1 MAMYESFAPGLVHS
15 LVQDDDATSDS
26 SSENLYGL
34 YGLSTDLDVYQ
45 NSDWLLDNH
54 SHSTEQN
61 RTERLQ
67 VSDPLEDDEEEEFI
81 PQPLTLFGSGGYNN
95 VRLSEGIVV
104 SPSVPEVPV
113 IVDTVEVTPSPRKNT
128 LTIPS
133 EEDLKDVDRECLASL
148 DWNERYQLLRNRV
161 SRIDNQTKC
170 GEKIKIC
177 SFLAAL
183 CKDFNSTAQMF
194 GKIIISER
202 YLPPGQKT
210 IRPVSAEMGGSA
222 GGEKYIA
229 SKILFKFA
237 TDHHGLYGGGDD
249 GDMAAAK
256 AAGHD
261 LKGLMLFDFA
271 DDSLALPLMTL
282 VDYRGFRLL
291 AMSVLPISDDTLVYG
306 SSDAGHTVFMSN
318 DGINEKLRKVA
329 QDLNLKTH
337 MAGLPANRG
346 GSPKDIHTAV
356 DIEGHIGLDG
366 RQYILDF
373 ARTLPPELP
382 NKKDPR
388 YRTSHLHRLL
398 RYELVKTNPVP
409 LCADAFSGFIFGHE
423 GFDTHN
429 QEVADATKRLFTEVI
444 PEVARDLDEMALLS
458 PDRAEQL
465 HVTERLH
472 RDGVNMRHLGRVRS
486 LCQAPCL
493 RRRLLIEAVA
503 RASKCILFKKLRMQM
518 KRFRYPQEQPYH
530 ALAVNFFNLMFGT
543 SKASDIFWNGELKA
557 ELMFKFSN
565 CLSLEER
572 GNQHS
577 IKRMAFCNGI
587 CNGRESSSERSSP
600 LPLEHKSIA
609 LLFRRLQKLT
619 GIKFGSRV
627 KHTLCGDAASVVHF
641 VSIAEPLDE
650 SDLKSMDPIV
660 KHPISIEVAL
670 GIVNKVKA
678 FRHRDDAGS
687 PWFRYF
693 MDRCIT
699 HLSNALMRQPRN
711 VKVLHFSVVMHLA
724 FNVANDKE
732 KINIAVVQ
740 AKRMYAI
747 DPKLSSQLFIPLV
760 RHFHEDGRDG
770 EIDEILK
777 VVRLVHPEVT
787 PASSARASLA

>member
-356 DIEGHIGLDG
+356 DIEGHIGLV
-366 RQYILDF
+366 REY
-373 ARTLPPELP
+373 
-382 NKKDPR
+382 
-388 YRTSHLHRLL
+388 S
-398 RYELVKTNPVP
+398 
-409 LCADAFSGFIFGHE
+409 
-423 GFDTHN
+423 
-429 QEVADATKRLFTEVI
+429 TK
-444 PEVARDLDEMALLS
+444 A
-458 PDRAEQL
+458 
-465 HVTERLH
+465 
-472 RDGVNMRHLGRVRS
+472 
-486 LCQAPCL
+486 
-493 RRRLLIEAVA
+493 
-503 RASKCILFKKLRMQM
+503 
-518 KRFRYPQEQPYH
+518 
-530 ALAVNFFNLMFGT
+530 
-543 SKASDIFWNGELKA
+543 
-557 ELMFKFSN
+557 
-565 CLSLEER
+565 
-572 GNQHS
+572 
-577 IKRMAFCNGI
+577 
-587 CNGRESSSERSSP
+587 
-600 LPLEHKSIA
+600 
-609 LLFRRLQKLT
+609 
-619 GIKFGSRV
+619 
-627 KHTLCGDAASVVHF
+627 
-641 VSIAEPLDE
+641 
-650 SDLKSMDPIV
+650 
-660 KHPISIEVAL
+660 
-670 GIVNKVKA
+670 
-678 FRHRDDAGS
+678 
-687 PWFRYF
+687 
-693 MDRCIT
+693 
-699 HLSNALMRQPRN
+699 
-711 VKVLHFSVVMHLA
+711 
-724 FNVANDKE
+724 
-732 KINIAVVQ
+732 
-740 AKRMYAI
+740 
-747 DPKLSSQLFIPLV
+747 
-760 RHFHEDGRDG
+760 
-770 EIDEILK
+770 
-777 VVRLVHPEVT
+777 
-787 PASSARASLA
+787 